1 MKVIWSEF
9 AENQLD
15 GVFEHYQK
23 HANTKVASQLVKGI
37 INETMKLINA
47 PLIGQEEELPKEI
60 KNKYRYLGFKNYKI
74 IYSLDQ

>member
-1 MKVIWSEF
+1 
-9 AENQLD
+9 
-15 GVFEHYQK
+15 
-23 HANTKVASQLVKGI
+23 
-37 INETMKLINA
+37 MKLINA